1 MADVREFVKSIKVD
15 STIDNLTRVESFVD
29 EVCLEMNVRDESYG
43 NVLIAVTEAFNNAVQ
58 HGNANDVSKSVVVN
72 ASSDGVTMQLSI
84 TDEGVGFDY
93 DNLPDPTAPEN
104 LEKEN
109 GRGVFLM
116 KSLADDVEFDQ
127 KGSLVRLIFNL

>member
-72 ASSDGVTMQLSI
+72 ATSDGVTMQLSI

>member
-58 HGNANDVSKSVVVN
+58 HGNENDVSKSVVVN
-72 ASSDGVTMQLSI
+72 ATSDGVTMQLSI

>member
-15 STIDNLTRVESFVD
+15 STIDNLTRVESFID

-58 HGNANDVSKSVVVN
+58 HGNGNDVSKSVVVN
-72 ASSDGVTMQLSI
+72 ATSDGVTMQLSI